1 VWAEHRPY
9 LNYAWYWALGHNN
22 LLKEHNQSSVAPDPA
37 VIDSLIGDLS
47 PPLESFGEY
56 DRHEGMAPLEKRA
69 AEAQDHAEFCWLDLM
84 DFSDSDSEED

>member
-47 PPLESFGEY
+47 PSLESFGEY
-56 DRHEGMAPLEKRA
+56 DRHVWLLSKRGL
-69 AEAQDHAEFCWLDLM
+69 QRRRTVPNFVG
-84 DFSDSDSEED
+84 